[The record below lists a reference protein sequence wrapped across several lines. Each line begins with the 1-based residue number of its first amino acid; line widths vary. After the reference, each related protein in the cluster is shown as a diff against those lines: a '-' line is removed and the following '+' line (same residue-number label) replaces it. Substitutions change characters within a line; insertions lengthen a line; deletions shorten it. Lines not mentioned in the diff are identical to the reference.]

1 MGKITEQQ
9 ILSMAPNSAAV
20 ANARKIS
27 AKGGFVSL
35 SKTEDDTFYMGE
47 CKGSGKSNYTVSV
60 DFIEPENPVCRCSC
74 PSRQFPCKHGL
85 ALLFEIQQGKTFSL
99 CELPD
104 AIREK
109 REKKEK
115 KAARAAQA
123 AEDGGEKEAKASGKS
138 KKTSQAA
145 RIKKMKKQLEGLAV
159 LRKLVNSLLESG
171 LGTLTGQ
178 SLKAYRDLAKQFGD
192 YYLPGPQVLLNRLI
206 AEGEAYQ
213 KDGDNAHQ
221 EKIMQVLV
229 RLNALM
235 KKAESYLNEKIDK
248 ADGEDDDSV
257 LYEELGGIWNLERLN
272 QLGRSREQVD
282 LIQLAFY
289 VYYDD
294 ARKEWIDK
302 GYYADIETG
311 EIVTTC
317 NYCPIKAMKYVKRED
332 SVFPQIHIPH
342 LTYYPGNVNPRVRWE
357 WAEYTPV
364 SAETRKKLGELA
376 EKDLSAVLK
385 QVKNVIKNP
394 LDADAMAVMA
404 AYQRIGCLKGDKPGY
419 VLEDAQ
425 GNRIML
431 RNMEMGEDT
440 MEVLAQLND
449 PELFA
454 DQVLFGKIFY
464 DRADKR
470 MYMQPLSIITGQQ
483 VIRLAY

>member
-9 ILSMAPNSAAV
+9 ILSMAPNSTAV

-27 AKGGFVSL
+27 SKGGFVSL
-35 SKTEDDTFYMGE
+35 AKTEDETFYMGE

-85 ALLFEIQQGKTFSL
+85 ALLFEIAAGKTFSP
-99 CELPD
+99 CELPE

-115 KAARAAQA
+115 KAAKA
-123 AEDGGEKEAKASGKS
+123 AEAKENEGTGKAAATKS
-138 KKTSQAA
+138 RKTSQAA
-145 RIKKMKKQLEGLAV
+145 RVKKMKKQLEGLAV
-159 LRKLVNSLLESG
+159 LRKLVDRLLESG

-178 SLKAYRDLAKQFGD
+178 SLKTYRDLAKQFGD
-192 YYLPGPQVLLNRLI
+192 YYLPGPQILFNRLI

-221 EKIMQVLV
+221 EEIMQILV

-235 KKAESYLNEKIDK
+235 KKSEVYLSEKIEK
-248 ADGEDDDSV
+248 SDGEDDDSI
-257 LYEELGGIWNLERLN
+257 LYEELGGIWTIERL
-272 QLGRSREQVD
+272 QQMGRSREHVD
-282 LIQLAFY
+282 LLQLAFY

-302 GYYADIETG
+302 GYYVDVQTG
-311 EIVTTC
+311 EVVTTC
-317 NYCPIKAMKYVKRED
+317 NYCPVKAMGHIKRQD
-332 SVFPQIHIPH
+332 SVFGQIHIPQ

-357 WAEYTPV
+357 WADYTPLV
-364 SAETRKKLGELA
+364 PQTLEKIRALA
-376 EKDLSAVLK
+376 PKDLSAVIK

-394 LDADAMAVMA
+394 LDPDEEAVMI
-404 AYQRIGCLKGDKPGY
+404 AYERIGKLEGEEGVY
-419 VLEDAQ
+419 VLEDAL
-425 GNRIML
+425 GNRIVL
-431 RNMEMGEDT
+431 KNTGPGEDT
-440 MEVLAQLND
+440 LAVLKLLRE

-454 DQVLFGKIFY
+454 HQVLFGKIFY
-464 DRADKR
+464 HRVDKR
-470 MYMQPLSIITGQQ
+470 IYMQPLSLVTEQN
-483 VIRLAY
+483 VVRLAY